1 MPEIDETRLA
11 RIEEKVDKLSQLME
25 EFARIDERVIS
36 ISRKFD
42 RLEKRLDWVED
53 DTKEMKE
60 EVLKNTTSA
69 KMTERIMWLV
79 FSSALGFIV
88 YFMR

>member
-1 MPEIDETRLA
+1 MPEVDETRLA

>member
-25 EFARIDERVIS
+25 EFARIDERVSS

-79 FSSALGFIV
+79 FSSALGFIA
-88 YFMR
+88 YFLR

>member
-1 MPEIDETRLA
+1 MPEVDETRLT
-11 RIEEKVDKLSQLME
+11 RIEEKLDKLSRLME

-42 RLEKRLDWVED
+42 RLEKRLDWVEED
-53 DTKEMKE
+53 AKELHE
-60 EVLKNTTSA
+60 EVVKNTNSS
-69 KMTERIMWLV
+69 KMTERVMWLV
-79 FSSALGFIV
+79 LSSAIGIIV

>member
-1 MPEIDETRLA
+1 MPEVDETRLA
-11 RIEEKVDKLSQLME
+11 RIEEKLDRLSKLME

>member
-1 MPEIDETRLA
+1 MPEVDETRLA
-11 RIEEKVDKLSQLME
+11 RIEEKLDKLSQLME

-42 RLEKRLDWVED
+42 RLEKRLDWVEED
-53 DTKEMKE
+53 AKELHE
-60 EVLKNTTSA
+60 EVVKNTNSS
-69 KMTERIMWLV
+69 KMTERVMWLV
-79 FSSALGFIV
+79 FSSAIGMIV

>member
-1 MPEIDETRLA
+1 MPEVEETRLA
-11 RIEEKVDKLSQLME
+11 RIEEKLDRLSKLME

-42 RLEKRLDWVED
+42 RLEKRLDWVEE
-53 DTKEMKE
+53 DTKELHE
-60 EVLKNTTSA
+60 EVLKNTNSS
-69 KMTERIMWLV
+69 KMTERVMWLV
-79 FSSALGFIV
+79 LSSTIGIIV